1 MHINGKSDPDPIFI
15 NGVNLE
21 YVSDMKY
28 LGSIKEE
35 NGSCSKDVKTRIAM
49 AKKKMVDLNSVWK
62 DRGIPTFLKI
72 KLLKCLIWPVM
83 LREMVEQCRE
93 RDGWR
98 ALVAS
103 HVAPTVDHSN
113 DDR

>member
-35 NGSCSKDVKTRIAM
+35 KGSCSKDVKTSRIAM
-49 AKKKMVDLNSVWK
+49 AKKKNCRFK
-62 DRGIPTFLKI
+62 
-72 KLLKCLIWPVM
+72 
-83 LREMVEQCRE
+83 QCFE
-93 RDGWR
+93 RQR
-98 ALVAS
+98 HTNFS
-103 HVAPTVDHSN
+103 EN
-113 DDR
+113 